1 MKASAVKLIECPRDA
16 MQGWREWIPT
26 EKKKAYL
33 EALLRVGFDTIDCGS
48 FVSANAIPQM
58 ADTPSL
64 MGSIDKKG
72 SDTRLLVI
80 VANVRGAKDAIQF
93 PAVDYI
99 GYPLSV
105 SETFQQKNTN
115 ASIAESLQRLRE
127 MQALCSGAGKQ
138 MVVYISMA
146 FGNPYGDA
154 YDESVVISFAEK
166 IASEGIGII
175 SLADTVGLATPDQVH
190 RITSKVIQALPQVEV
205 GVHLHSGPYNREAK
219 ISAAYD
225 AGCRRFDGALLGIG
239 GCPMANDALVGNINT
254 EWFVAYFDKMGV
266 LPPLREEAWREA
278 MSLANE
284 IFLLPLE
291 EH

>member
-16 MQGWREWIPT
+16 MQGWKDWIPT

-58 ADTPSL
+58 ADTASL

-80 VANVRGAKDAIQF
+80 VANVRGARDALQF
-93 PAVDYI
+93 PSVDYL
-99 GYPLSV
+99 GYPFSV

-115 ASIAESLQRLRE
+115 ATIAVSLQRLRE
-127 MQALCSGAGKQ
+127 IQALCSGTGKK

-146 FGNPYGDA
+146 FGNPYGDS
-154 YDESVVISFAEK
+154 YDESVVVSYAEK
-166 IASEGIGII
+166 VASEGVGVL

-190 RITSKVIQALPQVEV
+190 RITSKVIHALPQVEV
-205 GVHLHSGPYNREAK
+205 GVHLHSGPDNREAK
-219 ISAAYD
+219 IRAAFA

-239 GCPMANDALVGNINT
+239 GCPMANDTLIGNINT
-254 EWFVAYFDKMGV
+254 EWLVPFFDKEGV
-266 LPPLREEAWREA
+266 LPPLREDAWKEA
-278 MSLANE
+278 LALSRE
-284 IFLLPLE
+284 IFSLPA
-291 EH
+291 